1 MVTKPPKSAKAEF
14 PASRRQGRVLALQ
27 VLYEVDV
34 TRHSWR
40 ESLRLHAENLH
51 RGRSAVAFA
60 EECIGGVIEH
70 RGELDDLIKQFAPA
84 WPVSQLPVVDRNILR
99 LALYE
104 LRIDATAPTKA
115 VINEAIELAKIYG
128 GDNSSRFINGVLGS
142 AHTFEGPEARESV
155 ESEAGETGTQ
165 EPTN

>member
-1 MVTKPPKSAKAEF
+1 MVTKPPKTAKADF

-27 VLYEVDV
+27 VLYEVDI
-34 TRHSWR
+34 TRHTWQ

-60 EECIGGVIEH
+60 EQCIGGVIEH
-70 RGELDDLIKQFAPA
+70 REELDDLIRQFAPA

-104 LRIDATAPTKA
+104 LRIDATTPPKA
-115 VINEAIELAKIYG
+115 VINEAIELAKTYG
-128 GDNSSRFINGVLGS
+128 GENSSRFINGVLGS
-142 AHTFEGPEARESV
+142 AHAQKET
-155 ESEAGETGTQ
+155 EAGETGPQ